1 MYNISLEIKQRLPGL
16 AFFFTSRILLRAR
29 WSNFDRSA
37 SEGIIYLNI
46 EVKISIKKIFAE
58 VRIKPSNYTRLT
70 DWRKSFKD
78 IGHEKRNPMHAGTYW
93 KFQVM
98 EYILNIIAMVLYTV
112 NDVKRKK
119 ENHCLKIWVIYSE
132 TLEWSKYEVNVMS

>member
-16 AFFFTSRILLRAR
+16 AFFFTSRILFRAR

-58 VRIKPSNYTRLT
+58 VRIKSSDYLYEWIR

-98 EYILNIIAMVLYTV
+98 EYYSLNIIAMVLHTV

-119 ENHCLKIWVIYSE
+119 ENHCLKIWVIYSK
-132 TLEWSKYEVNVMS
+132 T

>member
-58 VRIKPSNYTRLT
+58 VRIKTSGLTIRYTRLT
-70 DWRKSFKD
+70 
-78 IGHEKRNPMHAGTYW
+78 
-93 KFQVM
+93 
-98 EYILNIIAMVLYTV
+98 
-112 NDVKRKK
+112 
-119 ENHCLKIWVIYSE
+119 
-132 TLEWSKYEVNVMS
+132 